1 MNWKKIS
8 IKLLAGLFSVL
19 LLVSVLPQTAHA
31 ETALATGY
39 VNTTKLNMRSGAGTR
54 NAIVATLSKNDAVN
68 VYEVSGTWLRID
80 VPSIGKSGYVSGKYI
95 SINSSSLSAYA
106 IGVTTGRVNLRK
118 DASSKSESLAVVDS
132 KAGVTVYSADKTT
145 GWYKVKVHSTGKE
158 GYISPKYVT
167 IIAKVVGASSSTS
180 ASGTGKINANNVNF
194 RKTASTKGTKLGQ
207 LQKQAEVTILEKSG
221 DWYKVTVKATGV
233 TGYVYAKFVTLD
245 SSTSPTPTPVLST
258 SNGYINAGGVNFRS
272 GPSASYSSLGI
283 LSKNTAVN
291 VLEKSGT
298 WVKVTVTSTGKTGYV
313 FGKYV
318 TMNPA
323 TPTPTTT
330 PTPKPTVTPTVVPTA
345 VPTVTPSPTPIP
357 TPTPTPTAVPTPTTV
372 PTVKP

>member
-1 MNWKKIS
+1 MNWKRITT
-8 IKLLAGLFSVL
+8 KLLAGLFSVL

-39 VNTTKLNMRSGAGTR
+39 VNTTKLNMRSSAGTK
-54 NAIVATLSKNDAVN
+54 NAIVATLNKNDAVN

-106 IGVTTGRVNLRK
+106 LGVTTGKVNLRK
-118 DASSKSESLAVVDS
+118 DASSKSESIAVVDS

-145 GWYKVKVHSTGKE
+145 GWYKVKVHATGKE

-167 IIAKVVGASSSTS
+167 IIAKVVGASSS

-194 RKTASTKGTKLGQ
+194 RKTASTSGTSLGQ
-207 LQKQAEVTILEKSG
+207 LQKLAEVTILEKSG

-233 TGYVYAKFVTLD
+233 TGYVFAKYVTLD
-245 SSTSPTPTPVLST
+245 SSTSATPTPALST

-298 WVKVTVTSTGKTGYV
+298 WVKVTVTSTNKTGYV

-318 TMNPA
+318 TMNAA
-323 TPTPTTT
+323 TPTPSGT

-345 VPTVTPSPTPIP
+345 APTVTPTAIPSPTP
-357 TPTPTPTAVPTPTTV
+357 TVV

>member
-1 MNWKKIS
+1 MNWKRIS

-19 LLVSVLPQTAHA
+19 LLISVLPQTAHA

-39 VNTTKLNMRSGAGTR
+39 VNTTKLNMRSGASTK
-54 NAIVATLSKNDAVN
+54 NAIVATLNKNDAVN

-95 SINSSSLSAYA
+95 SINSASLSAYA
-106 IGVTTGRVNLRK
+106 LGVTTGKVNLRK
-118 DASSKSESLAVVDS
+118 DASSKSESIAVVDS

-145 GWYKVKVHSTGKE
+145 GWYKVKVHATGKE

-167 IIAKVVGASSSTS
+167 IIAKVVGASSS
-180 ASGTGKINANNVNF
+180 AGSGTGKINANNVNF
-194 RKTASTKGTKLGQ
+194 RKTASTSGTSLGQ

-221 DWYKVTVKATGV
+221 EWYKVTVKATGV
-233 TGYVYAKFVTLD
+233 TGYVFAKYVTLD
-245 SSTSPTPTPVLST
+245 SSTSPTATPATST
-258 SNGYINAGGVNFRS
+258 TNGYINAGGVNFRS

-283 LSKNTAVN
+283 LTKNTAVN

-298 WVKVTVTSTGKTGYV
+298 WVKVTVASTGKTGYV

-323 TPTPTTT
+323 TPTPSGT

-345 VPTVTPSPTPIP
+345 VPTVTPTAVPTVTPTPTAAP
-357 TPTPTPTAVPTPTTV
+357 TPTPT
-372 PTVKP
+372 VKP